1 MPWAGGVGGK
11 MGRDCPGVE
20 SFSRVTIMF
29 SNYIVRMVTHL
40 CGKTLKH
47 TEFYTLSVHFMDV
60 NYILI

>member
-1 MPWAGGVGGK
+1 